1 MTKSTQQQIED
12 LREKNRRLLA
22 ENVDLKIQLEN
33 MKARIQSLEVVAK
46 LIEGS
51 RVYDK

>member
-12 LREKNRRLLA
+12 LKERNRQLLA

-33 MKARIQSLEVVAK
+33 MKARIQSLECVAK
-46 LIEGS
+46 LIERS
-51 RVYDK
+51 RTYDK